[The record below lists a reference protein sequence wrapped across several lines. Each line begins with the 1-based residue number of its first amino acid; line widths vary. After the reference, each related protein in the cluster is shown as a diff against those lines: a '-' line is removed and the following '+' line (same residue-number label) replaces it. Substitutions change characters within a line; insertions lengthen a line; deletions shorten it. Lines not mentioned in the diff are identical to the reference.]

1 MNNYRCTELRA
12 LYLKRNSGYLLWNC
26 LLAAFM
32 LSACAQAKKGGPP
45 FSIDLL
51 PPLLQRAEVIDERH
65 IRFVFDESVM
75 SDVSVANIDPP
86 LRVSRSEAAGNQV
99 DIFFLEDQTIGRA
112 YTLKASVKDRRG
124 NTLSFLFEFTGWN
137 PRVPDILINEI
148 NPRGSGKT
156 PDCIELYTLSDGNLG
171 GLCLRIGTTNRYSE
185 QIVFPSV
192 DVSRGDFIVVHA
204 KAEGLSEEID
214 EVDSIDESG
223 GLLASDDARDFWI
236 PESPGLPSNNGAVT
250 LYRQKGGEVLDAVIW
265 SDRSDSPT
273 SEKLGWTSAGY
284 VFASDLGNENAW
296 QATNPPIPT
305 PSEAVDISHSTATRS
320 LCRASVPVDT
330 NSSDD
335 WHTVPTRGASFG
347 DINAD
352 QEYSP

>member
-1 MNNYRCTELRA
+1 MV
-12 LYLKRNSGYLLWNC
+12 WNC
-26 LLAAFM
+26 LLVAFA
-32 LSACAQAKKGGPP
+32 LTACAQANKTGSPP

-65 IRFVFDESVM
+65 IRFIFDETVM
-75 SDVSVANIDPP
+75 SDVPKAIIDPP
-86 LRVSRSEAAGNQV
+86 LRVSHSETTGNQV
-99 DIFFLEDQTIGRA
+99 DIVLLEDQVIGQV
-112 YTLKASVKDRRG
+112 YTLRAAVKDSRG

-171 GLCLRIGTTNRYSE
+171 GLCLRIGTTNRYTQ

-204 KAEGLSEEID
+204 KAEGIGEEID
-214 EVDSIDESG
+214 EIDSINESG
-223 GLLASDDARDFWI
+223 GLLATDNARDFWI

-250 LYRQKGGEVLDAVIW
+250 LYKQKGGKVLDAVIW
-265 SDRSDSPT
+265 SDRSDSPA
-273 SEKLGWTSAGY
+273 SDKLGWTSAGY
-284 VFASDLGNENAW
+284 IFASDLGKEDAW
-296 QATNPPIPT
+296 QAANPPIPS
-305 PSEAVDISHSTATRS
+305 PSEAINVSLSTATRS
-320 LCRASVPVDT
+320 LCRASVPADT

-347 DINAD
+347 SVNTD